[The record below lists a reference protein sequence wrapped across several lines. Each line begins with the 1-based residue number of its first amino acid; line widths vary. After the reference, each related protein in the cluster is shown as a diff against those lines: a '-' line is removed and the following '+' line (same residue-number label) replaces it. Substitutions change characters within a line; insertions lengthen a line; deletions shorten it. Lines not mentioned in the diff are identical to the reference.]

1 MWVQFVFFSP
11 FVYPD
16 ISSSELFVPVHLS
29 TLVLYISGIFY
40 NVISFVA
47 MQFTHFI
54 VHTCI
59 LDRNKLERKKKKK
72 KKSAPRARPFHCTSV
87 GLTLAITPNVGNS
100 SA

>member
-40 NVISFVA
+40 NMISFVA
-47 MQFTHFI
+47 MPFTHFI

-59 LDRNKLERKKKKK
+59 LDRNKLEKKKKK

>member
-72 KKSAPRARPFHCTSV
+72 KRCPQGEALPLHIGWADPCDYPKC
-87 GLTLAITPNVGNS
+87 G
-100 SA
+100 

>member
-16 ISSSELFVPVHLS
+16 ISSSFVHLS

-59 LDRNKLERKKKKK
+59 LDRNKLERKKKG
-72 KKSAPRARPFHCTSV
+72 PLRARLFHCTSV

-100 SA
+100 GA

>member
-29 TLVLYISGIFY
+29 THVLYISGIFY

-47 MQFTHFI
+47 MQFRHFI

-59 LDRNKLERKKKKK
+59 LDRNKLERKKKYKK
-72 KKSAPRARPFHCTSV
+72 KTKKHDSAICGIFTV
-87 GLTLAITPNVGNS
+87 VEIQG
-100 SA
+100 

>member
-59 LDRNKLERKKKKK
+59 LVRNKLERKKKKK
-72 KKSAPRARPFHCTSV
+72 SAPRVRPFHCTSV
-87 GLTLAITPNVGNS
+87 GLTLAITPNAGNS
-100 SA
+100 GA

>member
-72 KKSAPRARPFHCTSV
+72 KKVLSGR
-87 GLTLAITPNVGNS
+87 GLSIALRLG
-100 SA
+100 